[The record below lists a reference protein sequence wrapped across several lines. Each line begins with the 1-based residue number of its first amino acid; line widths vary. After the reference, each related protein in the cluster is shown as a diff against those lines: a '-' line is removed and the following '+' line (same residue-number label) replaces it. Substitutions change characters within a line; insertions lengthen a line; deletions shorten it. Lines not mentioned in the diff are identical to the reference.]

1 MHKCPCIN
9 AYPTSHLCVVLHFLI
24 FVQFMPDGWHVF
36 LYNKLSIQFPICFQP
51 QVDEI
56 SNKEISQ
63 FEAENIWEVVY

>member
-1 MHKCPCIN
+1 M
-9 AYPTSHLCVVLHFLI
+9 SHLCVVLHFLI

-51 QVDEI
+51 PVDEI

-63 FEAENIWEVVY
+63 LEAENIWDVVY